1 MISVII
7 SKDMEI
13 KCRGEYVN
21 SINKGDE
28 GVLMEG
34 NLGNPIVML
43 TGNMAGK
50 TLYLEEGEYEEVGE
64 YVR

>member
-1 MISVII
+1 MISIVI
-7 SKDMEI
+7 SEDLDI
-13 KCRGEYVN
+13 KCRGELVTT
-21 SINKGDE
+21 IHKGDE
-28 GVLMEG
+28 GVLMTG

-43 TGNMAGK
+43 TGNMVGK